1 MDIKKVTFIIASSL
15 VLCFMASAQSKLI
28 SINEKGKLSYHSY
41 TDKGDLLPDFSF
53 CGYKG
58 GGVAIPHIKVT
69 ASISPSPNKEDDTP
83 FIQAVIDKV
92 AKLQPDEDGFRG
104 CILLRKGVYHIASP
118 IRITASGI
126 VLRGEGNNK
135 ESGTVLIATSPRK
148 YNVIEVGFNG
158 KAKYNTNDVQ
168 EIIDKY
174 VPSGTRIL
182 HVKNADKHFRTGDDV
197 IVRRP
202 STAAWI
208 QTIGMDSI
216 APRPRKGETTWEA
229 FERFRREGKDTDM
242 NGTIQWK
249 PGSKDLTF
257 ERKIVSVKKDE
268 ITLNIPLTNALQ
280 KEFGGGTI
288 YKYRYDKR
296 FTQCGVENLYGMC
309 IYDESVKKSYRGIGE
324 YCCDENHA
332 NTFVALRTVENAWVR
347 NVSVEHFDC
356 CVTTTS
362 ATKYITGQ
370 DLSAINPISQI
381 TGGRRYA
388 YHINGGQMCLF
399 QRC

>member
-216 APRPRKGETTWEA
+216 APRPR
-229 FERFRREGKDTDM
+229 
-242 NGTIQWK
+242 
-249 PGSKDLTF
+249 
-257 ERKIVSVKKDE
+257 
-268 ITLNIPLTNALQ
+268 
-280 KEFGGGTI
+280 
-288 YKYRYDKR
+288 
-296 FTQCGVENLYGMC
+296 
-309 IYDESVKKSYRGIGE
+309 
-324 YCCDENHA
+324 
-332 NTFVALRTVENAWVR
+332 
-347 NVSVEHFDC
+347 
-356 CVTTTS
+356 
-362 ATKYITGQ
+362 
-370 DLSAINPISQI
+370 
-381 TGGRRYA
+381 
-388 YHINGGQMCLF
+388 
-399 QRC
+399 